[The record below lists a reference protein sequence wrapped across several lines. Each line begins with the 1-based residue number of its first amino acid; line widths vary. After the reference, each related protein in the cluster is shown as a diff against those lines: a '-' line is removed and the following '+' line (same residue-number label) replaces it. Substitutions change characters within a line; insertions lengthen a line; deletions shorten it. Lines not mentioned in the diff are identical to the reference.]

1 MTKEIIP
8 DLFHTTA
15 GTPIK
20 LLRLTAT
27 ENVKFKSVWVTAH
40 PGEGN
45 NKEITTHIDI
55 AAVQEGEEA
64 VLKFFG
70 DKETTKIS

>member
-1 MTKEIIP
+1 MAKEIIP

-20 LLRLTAT
+20 LLRLITGD
-27 ENVKFKSVWVTAH
+27 VKFKSVWVTAH

-45 NKEITTHIDI
+45 NKEITTHIDLS
-55 AAVQEGEEA
+55 AVQEGEEA
-64 VLKFFG
+64 VLKFFS
-70 DKETTKIS
+70 DKETTKTS